1 METNQNEN
9 KEIKNNTTKKDEKQ
23 LVSKDKLLEYGV
35 YFGHKTQRWDPRMKP
50 FIHGV
55 KNGTHILN
63 LSKIYKSLVISYDSI
78 YKISKNSGTFLFVGT
93 NQVAKNTIKENAI
106 RTKSFFMNERWLG
119 GTLTNFK
126 TIQQRIKRMRYLEKL
141 SQENFEGYSKKEG
154 IKLSKELQKL
164 EKNLGGIK
172 YMRTLPSAIIVS
184 SVIDEAIVIKEAKK
198 MDIPVFGI
206 VDSNANPREIPFPVI
221 GNDDANKSVSLII
234 TLLADAIAEGK
245 DLPLKVARREEIEV
259 LGLKNINPNE
269 TTNRR
274 EFVKREP
281 RREEVKEVTPKEVTP
296 KKEEPKVVEKPK
308 KEEVKK
314 VAPKK
319 EEKPKEIIKEVIVK
333 DDKELEKAKKQAE
346 EAKRQAEEARRQV
359 EEAKAKIKEI
369 EKQASEE
376 DLSKNTIE
384 IKGIGPKISAYFETK
399 GIATIRD
406 IISIDVSNKEFIDDL
421 IEGIPGLKSETI
433 FTKTKKFDN
442 FIEQARKFV
451 SEK

>member
-1 METNQNEN
+1 MEAKKNEN
-9 KEIKNNTTKKDEKQ
+9 IENKTNTTKRDEKQ

-78 YKISKNSGTFLFVGT
+78 YKIAKNSGTFLFVGT

-126 TIQQRIKRMRYLEKL
+126 TIQQRIKRMRFLEKL
-141 SQENFEGYSKKEG
+141 SENNFEGYSKKEG

-172 YMRTLPSAIIVS
+172 HMRNLPSAIIVS
-184 SVIDEAIVIKEAKK
+184 SVVDEAIVIKEAKK

-206 VDSNANPREIPFPVI
+206 VDSNANPREIPFPII

-245 DLPLKVARREEIEV
+245 DLPLKVAKREEIEV
-259 LGLKNINPNE
+259 LGLKTPN
-269 TTNRR
+269 TNDGQPRR

-281 RREEVKEVTPKEVTP
+281 RREEQPKKVEEPKKVEPKKEAP
-296 KKEEPKVVEKPK
+296 KKEEPKN
-308 KEEVKK
+308 
-314 VAPKK
+314 
-319 EEKPKEIIKEVIVK
+319 
-333 DDKELEKAKKQAE
+333 DKELEKLQREKELAKQ
-346 EAKRQAEEARRQV
+346 QAEEARRQV
-359 EEAKAKIKEI
+359 EEAKAKIREI
-369 EKQASEE
+369 EKAASEE
-376 DLSKNTIE
+376 DLMKNTIE
-384 IKGIGPKISAYFETK
+384 IKGVGPKISAYFETK
-399 GIATIRD
+399 GIANIKD
-406 IISIDVSNKEFIDDL
+406 IISIDVTNKEFIDDL

>member
-1 METNQNEN
+1 METKKNNEN
-9 KEIKNNTTKKDEKQ
+9 VENKTNTTKRDEKQ

-78 YKISKNSGTFLFVGT
+78 YKIAKNSGTFLFVGT

-126 TIQQRIKRMRYLEKL
+126 TIQQRIKRMRFLEKL
-141 SQENFEGYSKKEG
+141 SENNFEGYSKKEG

-172 YMRTLPSAIIVS
+172 HMRNLPSAIIVS
-184 SVIDEAIVIKEAKK
+184 SVVDEAIVIKEAKK

-206 VDSNANPREIPFPVI
+206 VDSNANPREIPFPII

-245 DLPLKVARREEIEV
+245 DLPLKVAKREEIEV
-259 LGLKNINPNE
+259 LGLKTPN
-269 TTNRR
+269 TNDGQPRR

-281 RREEVKEVTPKEVTP
+281 RREEQPKKVEEPKKVEPKVVEEPKKVEPKKEAP
-296 KKEEPKVVEKPK
+296 KKEEPKKVEPK
-308 KEEVKK
+308 N
-314 VAPKK
+314 
-319 EEKPKEIIKEVIVK
+319 
-333 DDKELEKAKKQAE
+333 DKELEKLQREKELAKQ
-346 EAKRQAEEARRQV
+346 QAEEARRQV
-359 EEAKAKIKEI
+359 EEAKAKIREI
-369 EKQASEE
+369 EKAASEE
-376 DLSKNTIE
+376 DLMKNTIE
-384 IKGIGPKISAYFETK
+384 IKGVGPKISAYFETK
-399 GIATIRD
+399 GIANIKD
-406 IISIDVSNKEFIDDL
+406 IISIDVTNKEFIDDL